1 MEATNETIKSQQPV
15 NLKARLESQDAFR
28 RAIRQGRLT
37 DNPADD
43 NYAGKYMYMGRE
55 QKGDIGKD
63 LFKNINTRQY
73 DV

>member
-1 MEATNETIKSQQPV
+1 MKTTNEAVKSQQPA
-15 NLKARLESQDAFR
+15 NLKARLESQEAFG

-37 DNPADD
+37 DNPAAA